1 MRCEGRHAKFHCFQ
15 LSAEH
20 PLAQVRSMRKQPP
33 GLPSRQDSSDSAVGL
48 SSMFCLINWIS
59 LLFSSDLDG
68 GWMLAGPW
76 LVRGSGGFCC
86 LFCNF
91 SCLLRVCVSAAGDPA
106 RSFPPLRAGLPTHW
120 QKDFLVQDGGF
131 IINMNRKAIDIFF
144 LFTAGMM

>member
-1 MRCEGRHAKFHCFQ
+1 
-15 LSAEH
+15 
-20 PLAQVRSMRKQPP
+20 
-33 GLPSRQDSSDSAVGL
+33 
-48 SSMFCLINWIS
+48 
-59 LLFSSDLDG
+59 
-68 GWMLAGPW
+68 MLAGPW

-106 RSFPPLRAGLPTHW
+106 RSFPPLRADLPTHW
-120 QKDFLVQDGGF
+120 QKDFLVQEGGF